1 MYTTLTKLPAKIFL
15 HNIFF
20 LYSKLLNKFGGTER
34 NEVKVFD
41 AAEQCAVPNL
51 LAVCLETCCNSLQM

>member
-15 HNIFF
+15 HIFF
-20 LYSKLLNKFGGTER
+20 FNSKLLNKFGGTEK
-34 NEVKVFD
+34 NEVF

-51 LAVCLETCCNSLQM
+51 LAVWKPASVSD